1 MRIFQLLEEKIV
13 RYLFDKYAI
22 YTSTKKFL
30 FFLSGKSSTSLE
42 WTSEHRSRH
51 AEMFN
56 YMCKCT
62 SFNDQL
68 SIHRDRSRSKK
79 QSRRNSSTMLP
90 TMSRLEPGKRD
101 IILLNLDVKVF
112 SYFFP
117 PHSSL
122 AHVTNFM

>member
-1 MRIFQLLEEKIV
+1 M
-13 RYLFDKYAI
+13 
-22 YTSTKKFL
+22 
-30 FFLSGKSSTSLE
+30 G
-42 WTSEHRSRH
+42 
-51 AEMFN
+51 
-56 YMCKCT
+56 YMCKCS
-62 SFNDQL
+62 SFNDRL

-122 AHVTNFM
+122 GNVSKQICYLTWLLLLLLKIFNDFGGRPKLSS